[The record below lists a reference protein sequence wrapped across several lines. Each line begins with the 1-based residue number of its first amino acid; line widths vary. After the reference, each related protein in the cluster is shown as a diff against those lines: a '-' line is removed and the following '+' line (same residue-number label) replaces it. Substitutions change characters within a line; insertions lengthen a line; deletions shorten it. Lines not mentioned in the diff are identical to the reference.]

1 MTTGFACESVR
12 DLVCDGCVALGVEG
26 AVDAGALVHRG
37 EKFTDGFEVAEA
49 EGDPPEDSKE

>member
-1 MTTGFACESVR
+1 VG
-12 DLVCDGCVALGVEG
+12 
-26 AVDAGALVHRG
+26 AGALVHRG